1 MEKIGEGCLL
11 MAALSSDPRKLD
23 SAFSINPIYRSI

>member
-11 MAALSSDPRKLD
+11 MAALSSDPIRKKL
-23 SAFSINPIYRSI
+23 SSVVVYL